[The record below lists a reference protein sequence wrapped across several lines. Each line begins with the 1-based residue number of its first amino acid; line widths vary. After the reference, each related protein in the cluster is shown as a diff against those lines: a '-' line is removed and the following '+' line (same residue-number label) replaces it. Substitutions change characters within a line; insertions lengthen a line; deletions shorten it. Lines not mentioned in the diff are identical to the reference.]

1 MHYHLLQ
8 RNSMTVPR
16 VDTKDYALAVDG
28 YRNNA
33 DWETLKR
40 IGDTT
45 TCPIGN
51 GMCGP
56 MVTVDPVK
64 FEDWELR
71 PSHRQHQTQCWSDR
85 ISRLGR
91 TFQTLHQ
98 LGQILVVRIRQPRVK
113 RGMFRCTFPL

>member
-40 IGDTT
+40 I
-45 TCPIGN
+45 
-51 GMCGP
+51 
-56 MVTVDPVK
+56 
-64 FEDWELR
+64 
-71 PSHRQHQTQCWSDR
+71 
-85 ISRLGR
+85 
-91 TFQTLHQ
+91 
-98 LGQILVVRIRQPRVK
+98 
-113 RGMFRCTFPL
+113 